1 MEADLRRRIESGEW
15 QSGEAPSGVPTLA
28 AEYDVARATVSRC
41 MDAAARIGPRSDTH
55 SSVVVYLPA
64 WMTTGGSPCRM
75 TTGLPFSS
83 KPVTTRFMDALPRWP
98 VCMHHHERDE
108 RSAFNAA

>member
-1 MEADLRRRIESGEW
+1 M
-15 QSGEAPSGVPTLA
+15 P
-28 AEYDVARATVSRC
+28 
-41 MDAAARIGPRSDTH
+41 AARIGPRSDTH